1 MYGRCA
7 GATPSVNSVSDTQK
21 EAAVVMLAVQH
32 RVQDYKAWK
41 KVFDEHPP
49 GEGGAKFHR
58 VNRMIGDPNTIVV
71 VAGFESAEQARAFG
85 RSPGLADAMKRAGV
99 VGEPR
104 VEMYEEAEFIQY
116 LP

>member
-1 MYGRCA
+1 M
-7 GATPSVNSVSDTQK
+7 SSVSDIQK

-49 GEGGAKFHR
+49 REGGAKFHR
-58 VNRMIGDPNTIVV
+58 VNRMIGDPNTSVV
-71 VAGFESAEQARAFG
+71 VAGFESAEQAQAFR